1 MGVILVTK
9 VNLYLKLI
17 PTECNGWPNLIV
29 EFNKK
34 VIFNQLIKTTQ
45 ELTLSI
51 DDCTNHNNQLII
63 GMNNKSFGKN
73 KIWDTLTKDNKI
85 IKDKT
90 LKIEQ
95 AKLDDVDILDLLNK
109 NLFRV
114 NLVDQQPSYYPT
126 KIYANSTMNYN
137 GYFFINFDIPLY
149 NSLTN
154 QKFKQEKDENLS
166 YFSNYTLKFH
176 YEDEIKLIEKIEKKL
191 KELDEKFSN

>member
-1 MGVILVTK
+1 MKK
-9 VNLYLKLI
+9 VNLYLKLT
-17 PTECNGWPNLIV
+17 PTECNGWPNLII

-34 VIFNQLIKTTQ
+34 VIFNQVIDTAQ
-45 ELTLSI
+45 ELVLSI
-51 DDCTNHNNQLII
+51 GDCIDRNNQLIM
-63 GMNNKSFGKN
+63 GMNNKKFGKDR
-73 KIWDTLTKDNKI
+73 IWDTVTKDNKI
-85 IKDKT
+85 IQDKT

-95 AKLDDVDILDLLNK
+95 AKLDDVDVLDILNK

-114 NLVDQQPSYYPT
+114 NLVDQQPAYYPT

-137 GYFFINFDIPLY
+137 GYFFINFDMPLY

-154 QKFKQEKDENLS
+154 QKFKQKKDENLS